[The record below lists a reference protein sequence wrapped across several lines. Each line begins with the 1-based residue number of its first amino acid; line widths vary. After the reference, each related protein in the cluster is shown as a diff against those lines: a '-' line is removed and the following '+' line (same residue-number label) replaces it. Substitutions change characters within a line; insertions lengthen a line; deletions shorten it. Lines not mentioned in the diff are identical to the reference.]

1 MILSRI
7 LPLAVLAA
15 SAPITARAD
24 GPAARADSVAPKGRA
39 APVVLSKEGLPAVWL
54 QGEPVRDFEPGTLY
68 IFEFWA
74 TWCGP
79 CLQAMPHMESLYQKF
94 KDNKGVRIVGVNV
107 MDRVPAEKLL
117 PFLKGKGL
125 TINYTMAAE
134 GPAGTV
140 QKLWLTPL
148 GVTGIPH
155 AVAVRDGRIVWRGHP
170 GSLEAGLVEA
180 MTKAD
185 YSPEKAPP
193 AKESLR
199 VAFAPKINAAV
210 SAAAKGELADAIAR
224 LRAVAAECP
233 EESVVLSG
241 VSSAFF
247 ACVRRE
253 RGEDALVL
261 AKLIAEFYPK
271 SRTALL
277 NAGHLVLDTEGFD
290 KKDPAFAGE
299 CADRALAMNAEDIAA
314 MELKAAALFASG
326 EREAAVALQE
336 VALKSTKLHR
346 EIEALRAEIAA
357 TAKPAPAQ

>member
-1 MILSRI
+1 MTPNSILI
-7 LPLAVLAA
+7 LAALAAFTPALSHAADPKETAPAKAPAPLATL
-15 SAPITARAD
+15 P
-24 GPAARADSVAPKGRA
+24 
-39 APVVLSKEGLPAVWL
+39 KEGLPTVWL
-54 QGEPVRDFEPGTLY
+54 QGEPVKEFEPGTLY
-68 IFEFWA
+68 VFEFWA

-94 KDNKGVRIVGVNV
+94 KDNPRVRIVGVNV
-107 MDRVPAEKLL
+107 MDRVPTEKLL

-125 TINYTMAAE
+125 TINYTMAAD

-140 QKLWLTPL
+140 QKSWLTPL

-170 GSLEAGLVEA
+170 GSLEAGLLEA

-193 AKESLR
+193 TKESLR
-199 VAFAPKINAAV
+199 AAFAPKINAAAT
-210 SAAAKGELADAIAR
+210 AAAKGELADAIAR
-224 LRAVAAECP
+224 LRTVAAECP

-241 VSSAFF
+241 VESAFS

-253 RGEDALVL
+253 RAEDALAL

-277 NAGHLVLDTEGFD
+277 NAGHLVLDTEGLE
-290 KKDPAFAGE
+290 KKDPAFARE
-299 CADRALAMNAEDIAA
+299 CAERALALNAEDIAG

-326 EREAAVALQE
+326 ERETAVALQE
-336 VALKSTKLHR
+336 TALKSTKLHR
-346 EIEALRAEIAA
+346 EIEALRAEIAEA
-357 TAKPAPAQ
+357 GKPASAQ